1 VRRIGRYILNAFTLL
16 SLLLCVAT
24 AGLWLRSQWIADTI
38 SFVYKTGCS
47 DELRCMRGRLM
58 LHRQDNDPRR
68 SLDHTSSRA
77 ERITALPPPLWPDI
91 QRERHWL
98 FFQVDQRPR
107 PSRKLFQAVQT
118 PEDALAAWRGMLPWL
133 QEQSV
138 QPVLDLMAKTDD
150 RVATDREAREA
161 YMRVLVL
168 VQGEQL
174 EINSQHARISLFRTA
189 PWYLEAVAPLWILLA
204 LTAVLPIAWLPT
216 MLRRRQRLRLGL
228 CLRCGYDL
236 RATPDRCPE
245 CGAVRTEPRT

>member
-1 VRRIGRYILNAFTLL
+1 LKRIGLHILNALTLL

-24 AGLWLRSQWIADTI
+24 AGLWLRSHWIADTM
-38 SFVYKTGCS
+38 SFVYKTGSS

-58 LHRQDNDPRR
+58 FHGQDNDYRR
-68 SLDHTSSRA
+68 SFDHISLRA
-77 ERITALPPPLWPDI
+77 DRIDALPPPLWSDI

-107 PSRKLFQAVQT
+107 PSPKLFQAFQAA
-118 PEDALAAWRGMLPWL
+118 EDAWSAWRSMAPWL

-150 RVATDREAREA
+150 QIAADRKLYA
-161 YMRVLVL
+161 RVLL
-168 VQGEQL
+168 EVQDAQL
-174 EINSQHARISLFRTA
+174 QRSLQNARDSLFRTA

-204 LTAVLPIAWLPT
+204 LTAALPIAWLPA
-216 MLRRRQRLRLGL
+216 MVRRRHRVHRGL
-228 CLRCGYDL
+228 CLSCGYDL

-245 CGAVRTEPRT
+245 CGTIPTKVKA